1 VLQNQRRL
9 EKLQKWAAVLVVECL
24 LILEE
29 VQRQLVER
37 QERHLLK
44 KNHLEE
50 KLIQNHHLEKEP
62 QLNYKIL
69 HN

>member
-1 VLQNQRRL
+1 V
-9 EKLQKWAAVLVVECL
+9 VLVVECL

-37 QERHLLK
+37 QEHHLLK